1 MIIKELYPLN
11 NGYIDW
17 NKCIKYYVIE
27 NQVPLDVFWNSD
39 FYELSIYVE
48 QYKEKLEGIKMAVVY
63 GYASAK
69 KGKILNIFKK
79 KKSKKE
85 MEKMKEDLKK
95 KFDL

>member
-1 MIIKELYPLN
+1 M
-11 NGYIDW
+11 
-17 NKCIKYYVIE
+17 
-27 NQVPLDVFWNSD
+27 FWDSD

-48 QYKEKLEGIKMAVVY
+48 QYKEKLEGIKMAVAY

-95 KFDL
+95 KFNL